1 MKNLEKILEEIDQEV
16 KEYTE
21 IDFGDEYNA
30 GIKDMTEMSKKI
42 IRKYLS
48 RENDSEITRSPRDTD
63 VLIALEVLDKLS
75 FFGGQRAGRELWN
88 DKTREVQD
96 EDIANFNRDIEYLK
110 DIIRKHMNDGWIP
123 VEERLPEVFGKY
135 WVTIRYDDGRISE
148 PVVVNFQGVKQKYVV
163 DTPNGREY
171 ETWGIDSAFHG
182 SRVIAWRPYY
192 IPEPYRP
199 ERSDNHDGE

>member
-1 MKNLEKILEEIDQEV
+1 MRELEKILEEIKNEA
-16 KEYTE
+16 YNNPE
-21 IDFGDEYNA
+21 IG
-30 GIKDMTEMSKKI
+30 
-42 IRKYLS
+42 RKQCEGML
-48 RENDSEITRSPRDTD
+48 
-63 VLIALEVLDKLS
+63 
-75 FFGGQRAGRELWN
+75 RAM
-88 DKTREVQD
+88 
-96 EDIANFNRDIEYLK
+96 
-110 DIIRKHMNDGWIP
+110 DIIRNHMNDGWIP

-182 SRVIAWRPYY
+182 SRVIAWREYY
-192 IPEPYRP
+192 IPEAYRP